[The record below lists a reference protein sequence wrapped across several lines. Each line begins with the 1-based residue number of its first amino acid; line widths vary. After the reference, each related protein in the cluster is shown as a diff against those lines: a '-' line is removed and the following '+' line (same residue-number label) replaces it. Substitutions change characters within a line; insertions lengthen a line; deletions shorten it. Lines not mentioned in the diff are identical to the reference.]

1 MFGRSEMCC
10 ATQPNGPS
18 APCSPLGRAY
28 GVPLL
33 PVPAARVVG
42 SVGAEPRTQMYP
54 GSLRMAQ
61 SGSFTARHMLQLG
74 VSLAC
79 AVPGSR
85 RRAARCLRRRRCLGS
100 CGMFV
105 FPSARRGV
113 RASFDRYG
121 HNRTVGVHVSWPDAR
136 PRAGTGTLGDT
147 LSADGP
153 REPCLG
159 IVARTQ
165 KLDESQGN
173 PKVVRTPPIVK
184 GLESRGGKFERS
196 SETQES

>member
-1 MFGRSEMCC
+1 MQSTGQSLRRAPSACSCC
-10 ATQPNGPS
+10 TSCGECWRGTANPDVPRFAQNGPEWEFYGPPYAS
-18 APCSPLGRAY
+18 AWSFL
-28 GVPLL
+28 
-33 PVPAARVVG
+33 
-42 SVGAEPRTQMYP
+42 
-54 GSLRMAQ
+54 SL
-61 SGSFTARHMLQLG
+61 
-74 VSLAC
+74 C
-79 AVPGSR
+79 VPGSR

-165 KLDESQGN
+165 KWDESQGN